1 MRRGLFNFHTHMKIL
16 QVFDEHLDLQLEEE
30 EEEEEEERLGQ
41 EWEDDE
47 KDGCAGMYAP
57 SYSLSMLRWMYVV
70 MLIHVKHRSILLLT
84 AFPAE
89 DY

>member
-16 QVFDEHLDLQLEEE
+16 QVFDEHLDLQL
-30 EEEEEEERLGQ
+30 EEEEERLGQ

-70 MLIHVKHRSILLLT
+70 MLINVKHRSILLLT

>member
-1 MRRGLFNFHTHMKIL
+1 MRRGLFNFHTRMKIW
-16 QVFDEHLDLQLEEE
+16 QVFDGHLDLQLEE

-41 EWEDDE
+41 EWEDDD

-57 SYSLSMLRWMYVV
+57 SYSLSMLH
-70 MLIHVKHRSILLLT
+70 IHVKHRSILLLT

>member
-1 MRRGLFNFHTHMKIL
+1 MKIL

-30 EEEEEEERLGQ
+30 EEEERLGQ
-41 EWEDDE
+41 EWEDDN
-47 KDGCAGMYAP
+47 KDSTGMYAP
-57 SYSLSMLRWMYVV
+57 SYSLSMRRWMYVV
-70 MLIHVKHRSILLLT
+70 MLIHVKHTSISLLT

>member
-1 MRRGLFNFHTHMKIL
+1 MKIL
-16 QVFDEHLDLQLEEE
+16 QVFDEHLDLQL
-30 EEEEEEERLGQ
+30 EEEEERLGQ